1 MEIDI
6 GPSRFQEPE
15 SADDLR
21 EQKEQENQGSKSV
34 AELTRSSIFS
44 RSSESFGAKFWKAIT
59 PTIKRMVTR
68 PFFFRFLGSELFL
81 NLLIIQSMHNP

>member
-44 RSSESFGAKFWKAIT
+44 RSSESFGAKF
-59 PTIKRMVTR
+59 
-68 PFFFRFLGSELFL
+68 
-81 NLLIIQSMHNP
+81 

>member
-21 EQKEQENQGSKSV
+21 EQKDQENQGSKPV
-34 AELTRSSIFS
+34 AELIKSSIFT
-44 RSSESFGAKFWKAIT
+44 RSSESFGAKF
-59 PTIKRMVTR
+59 
-68 PFFFRFLGSELFL
+68 
-81 NLLIIQSMHNP
+81 

>member
-15 SADDLR
+15 SAEGLPG
-21 EQKEQENQGSKSV
+21 QKDRENQGSKSA

-44 RSSESFGAKFWKAIT
+44 RSSESFGAKF
-59 PTIKRMVTR
+59 
-68 PFFFRFLGSELFL
+68 
-81 NLLIIQSMHNP
+81 